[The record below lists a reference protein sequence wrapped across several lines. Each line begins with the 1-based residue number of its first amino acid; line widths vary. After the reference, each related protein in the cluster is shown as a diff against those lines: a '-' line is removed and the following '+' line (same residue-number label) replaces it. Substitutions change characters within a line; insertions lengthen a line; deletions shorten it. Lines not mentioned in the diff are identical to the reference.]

1 MEKTISFKLQ
11 MYDKT
16 DFVLGKYES
25 VWAAK
30 PAFKEIVVL
39 FRENKGL
46 VYENE
51 SKQTK
56 SASSSGSKIMA
67 RDNMLNLAQLVC
79 NLGITYAS
87 STSDK
92 ELMPKFNFSPSEL
105 KEGLEKEV
113 SKRCDDISKAALPI
127 LDKLIDLGMP
137 ADQLDKLNVAVT
149 DYQAVIS
156 LPQSII
162 NASKSAK
169 EDMLKYIAVCDDI
182 LKLRLDKMMLLFK
195 DTNPDFY
202 NEYFNARY
210 IGGWSRKDDSDIEG
224 NEEVPE
230 V

>member
-16 DFVLGKYES
+16 DYVFIKYETA
-25 VWAAK
+25 WAAK

-39 FRENKGL
+39 FREKKGL
-46 VYENE
+46 ANE
-51 SKQTK
+51 YDGKQTA
-56 SASSSGSKIMA
+56 SSSSSGSKLMA
-67 RDNMLNLAQLVC
+67 RENMINLAQLVC
-79 NLGITYAS
+79 NLGVVHAS

-92 ELMPKFNFSPSEL
+92 ELMPKFDYSASDLN
-105 KEGLEKEV
+105 EGLEKEV

-137 ADQLDKLNVAVT
+137 ADQLDKLNKAVT
-149 DYQAVIS
+149 DYNALIT
-156 LPQSII
+156 LPKSII
-162 NASKSAK
+162 NASKTAK
-169 EDMLKYIAVCDDI
+169 EEMLKFIAECDEI

-195 DTNPDFY
+195 ETNADFY

-210 IGGWSRKDDSDIEG
+210 IGGWSRKDDGEIEG
-224 NEEVPE
+224 SEEEPE

>member
-16 DFVLGKYES
+16 DFVLVKYES

-30 PAFKEIVVL
+30 PAFKENVVL
-39 FRENKGL
+39 FRESKDL

-51 SKQTK
+51 GKQTK

-127 LDKLIDLGMP
+127 LDKLIDLG
-137 ADQLDKLNVAVT
+137 NRIHI
-149 DYQAVIS
+149 YHHH
-156 LPQSII
+156 
-162 NASKSAK
+162 
-169 EDMLKYIAVCDDI
+169 
-182 LKLRLDKMMLLFK
+182 
-195 DTNPDFY
+195 NPDIYSNFTGS
-202 NEYFNARY
+202 
-210 IGGWSRKDDSDIEG
+210 IGQYPKNREG
-224 NEEVPE
+224 IFHTTFRITNS
-230 V
+230 